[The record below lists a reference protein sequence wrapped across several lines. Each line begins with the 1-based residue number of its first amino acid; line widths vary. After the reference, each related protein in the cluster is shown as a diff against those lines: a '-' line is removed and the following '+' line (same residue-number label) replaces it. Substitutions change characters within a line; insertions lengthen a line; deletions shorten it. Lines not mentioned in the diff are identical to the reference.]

1 MPLRRISGPGT
12 ELHWRAGSQRQRRPC
27 AFALWAALCLAGPS
41 LFGCSGDERAP
52 PLGDGMGRPV
62 EGCERFSYRSCNI
75 LSAACESE
83 LFGLVGCLRGEN
95 LAAAGPPP
103 VSLLSET
110 EAMALVLQEA
120 EEPSDAAPDADFSAS
135 VRGLELLGLVDP
147 GLISSQSDVVDVT
160 IQSVAAFYQPSTRAV
175 VIIDR
180 GEPLDDLDANGTLA
194 HEFVHAWQDRR
205 HDLGNFDGDT
215 AADSDLALA
224 RTSVV
229 EGEAMLYQLLLIL
242 AYRGVNLKQANYA
255 GMFQGLVAQGE
266 QLASTQGSPM
276 VTASGIFPYT
286 YGARYMGEHWLDGSH
301 EELDQI
307 FEQPPA
313 STLEVMW
320 EGSVAMPAIEPLQ
333 LMPAPL
339 DGYRFVTD
347 DVAGAWV
354 MFSRLLELSGT
365 LQDAS
370 TLRELSARWRGD
382 RFWVYQSED
391 AALDTAVV
399 WWIDWADAPSATQFA
414 QAMARFHPDPAA
426 IRVEVQGTRTR
437 VVVAER
443 SADLDAWAL
452 RAADG
457 SP

>member
-1 MPLRRISGPGT
+1 VWGLA
-12 ELHWRAGSQRQRRPC
+12 LRAGRC
-27 AFALWAALCLAGPS
+27 LLWSLS
-41 LFGCSGDERAP
+41 LFACSADEHAP
-52 PLGDGMGRPV
+52 PLAEGLGRPV
-62 EGCERFSYRSCNI
+62 EGCERYSYRSCNI
-75 LSAACESE
+75 LLASCESE
-83 LFGLVGCLRGEN
+83 LFDLVGCLRGEDV
-95 LAAAGPPP
+95 AAAGPPP
-103 VSLLSET
+103 VTLLSEAD
-110 EAMALVLQEA
+110 AMALVLQQQV
-120 EEPSDAAPDADFSAS
+120 EEPSAAAPDPDFTAA

-147 GLISSQSDVVDVT
+147 GLISNPSDVVDVT
-160 IQSVAAFYQPSTRAV
+160 IQSVAAFYQPATKAV

-205 HDLGNFDGDT
+205 HDLASFDAEVD
-215 AADSDLALA
+215 ADSDRSLALS
-224 RTSVV
+224 SVV

-242 AYRGVNLKQANYA
+242 AYRGADLKQANYTN
-255 GMFQGLVAQGE
+255 MFQALVTQGE

-301 EELDQI
+301 QALDQI

-313 STLEVMW
+313 SSLEVMW
-320 EGSVAMPAIEPLQ
+320 EGSAAMPAIEPLQ
-333 LMPAPL
+333 LLPAPL
-339 DGYRFVTD
+339 AGYRLVTD

-365 LQDAS
+365 LQDAGRW
-370 TLRELSARWRGD
+370 RELSARWRGD

-399 WWIDWADAPSATQFA
+399 WWIDWADTLSATQFA

-426 IRVEVQGTRTR
+426 LRVEVQGTRTR

-443 SADLDAWAL
+443 AADLDAWAL

-457 SP
+457 MP

>member
-1 MPLRRISGPGT
+1 MPPCRTSGT
-12 ELHWRAGSQRQRRPC
+12 SAELEARAGSQRRPR
-27 AFALWAALCLAGPS
+27 ALALAAGLSLGGLS

-52 PLGDGMGRPV
+52 LLADGQGRPV
-62 EGCERFSYRSCNI
+62 EGCEGFSYQTCDI
-75 LSAACESE
+75 LSADCESE
-83 LFGLVGCLRGEN
+83 LFDLVGCLRGEDVK
-95 LAAAGPPP
+95 AAGPPP
-103 VSLLSET
+103 VSLLSEAD
-110 EAMALVLQEA
+110 AMALVLNQQVD
-120 EEPSDAAPDADFSAS
+120 EPSAAAPDPDFSAA

-147 GLISSQSDVVDVT
+147 GLISNQSDVVDVT
-160 IQSVAAFYQPSTRAV
+160 IQSVAAFYQPSTKAV

-205 HDLGNFDGDT
+205 HDLASFD
-215 AADSDLALA
+215 ADSDADSDVALA
-224 RTSVV
+224 RSSVV

-242 AYRGVNLKQANYA
+242 AYRGANLKQANYSNL
-255 GMFQGLVAQGE
+255 FQALVAQGE

-320 EGSVAMPAIEPLQ
+320 EGSAAMPAIEPLQ

-339 DGYRFVTD
+339 AGYRFVVD

-365 LQDAS
+365 LRDAG
-370 TLRELSARWRGD
+370 TLRELSAHWRGD

-399 WWIDWADAPSATQFA
+399 WWIDWADTLSAGQFA
-414 QAMARFHPDPAA
+414 QAMDRFHPEPAA
-426 IRVEVQGTRTR
+426 LRVEVQGTRTR

-443 SADLDAWAL
+443 GGDLDAWAL

-457 SP
+457 MP